1 MMDSEEELPDIPYRP
16 VTDGSRDTNGSTL
29 TDGRTVTDGRPVT
42 DGRYVTNKREDTTKV
57 TVNNLRNDSD
67 GRTVTDERPVTS
79 KSREHVPNPLTEG
92 QGVKR
97 SVPLSAEDKKKLA
110 AERKRRYRA
119 ARSAAAKEEE
129 RARNRA
135 RMAMVRHA
143 VKFNL
148 PKPPKKAPVDFS
160 KYFISKQK

>member
-1 MMDSEEELPDIPYRP
+1 MRKCRAAKSAAQKEATKAQNRARKAM
-16 VTDGSRDTNGSTL
+16 VKHAQAQQ
-29 TDGRTVTDGRPVT
+29 
-42 DGRYVTNKREDTTKV
+42 RYVTNKREDTTKV